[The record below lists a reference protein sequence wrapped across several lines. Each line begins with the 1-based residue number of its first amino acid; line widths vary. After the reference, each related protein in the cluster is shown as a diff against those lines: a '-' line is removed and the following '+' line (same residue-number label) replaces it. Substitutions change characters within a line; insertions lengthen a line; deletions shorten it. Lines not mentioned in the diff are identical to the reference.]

1 MKYTGSYTK
10 REQAQR
16 QAAIKRLI
24 RAITSITSA
33 CTMER
38 LLKIAIQ
45 MGHRDSGKASRA
57 ETLRDIISVWTMYH
71 DDLDE
76 LEDMQKWV
84 CYIATRR
91 ARQAQTPNELRANSE
106 KSTAKRERSKRK
118 QRFNCR

>member
-84 CYIATRR
+84 CYIGTRK
-91 ARQAQTPNELRANSE
+91 ARQAERA
-106 KSTAKRERSKRK
+106 KQQAKRAKEFAHAAAKAA
-118 QRFNCR
+118 QTL